1 MSTIKVST
9 SLDADAVIEAKTRVG
24 ERGFS
29 RFLNEALAMRLQWER
44 LADLE
49 RELEAEFGPIPDES
63 RDRIE
68 RLSWPR

>member
-9 SLDADAVIEAKTRVG
+9 SLDADAVVEAKTRVG

-49 RELEAEFGPIPDES
+49 AELAREFGPVLEES
-63 RDRIE
+63 RRRIE
-68 RLSWPR
+68 ALDWPQ

>member
-9 SLDADAVIEAKTRVG
+9 SLDAEAVVEAKSRVG

-49 RELEAEFGPIPDES
+49 QELASEFGPIPDES
-63 RDRIE
+63 SRRIE
-68 RLSWPR
+68 ALEWPR

>member
-9 SLDADAVIEAKTRVG
+9 SLDAEAVIEAKTRVG

-49 RELEAEFGPIPDES
+49 RELEAEFGPIPDEA

-68 RLSWPR
+68 RQPWPR